1 MTALLRESIVC
12 LAPGTMGPEQE
23 VNIFKQSIINE
34 KRVRPEKVEGGRE
47 DSGLEDREME
57 RKDEVNDVRKS

>member
-1 MTALLRESIVC
+1 
-12 LAPGTMGPEQE
+12 MGPEQE

-34 KRVRPEKVEGGRE
+34 KRVRPEKVEGGRK